1 MSPPNVTGSLHI
13 GHSLMIAI
21 QDCLTRYK
29 RMKGFEVLYLP
40 GTDHAG
46 VATQLTKEG
55 NEVDRE
61 GFLQALGIGKINL
74 VGGSLNNL

>member
-1 MSPPNVTGSLHI
+1 MSPPNVTGFAI

-40 GTDHAG
+40 GTDYAG
-46 VATQLTKEG
+46 VATQLTKEV
-55 NEVDRE
+55 N
-61 GFLQALGIGKINL
+61 
-74 VGGSLNNL
+74 

>member
-1 MSPPNVTGSLHI
+1 
-13 GHSLMIAI
+13 MIVI

-40 GTDHAG
+40 GTDHEG

-55 NEVDRE
+55 NEVD
-61 GFLQALGIGKINL
+61 
-74 VGGSLNNL
+74 